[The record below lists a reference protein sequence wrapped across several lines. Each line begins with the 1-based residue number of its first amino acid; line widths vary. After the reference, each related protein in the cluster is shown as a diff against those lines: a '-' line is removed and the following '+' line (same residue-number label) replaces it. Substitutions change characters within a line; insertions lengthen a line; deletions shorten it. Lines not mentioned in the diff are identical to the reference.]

1 MLAVRAMWTATID
14 PSSRF
19 DYDADTTAVEWVVAG
34 VGVFC
39 GDDGG
44 FVFAA
49 RIGGAGG
56 GRVRRGVGFCAAVD
70 GRLNG

>member
-1 MLAVRAMWTATID
+1 MLPVRAVLTATID

-19 DYDADTTAVEWVVAG
+19 DCDADTTAVEWVVAG

-49 RIGGAGG
+49 RIGG

-70 GRLNG
+70 GRLDG